1 MSDPQNENVKIIKKI
16 EELSQILQKFG
27 LDIITQF
34 GKSAYNL
41 RILTDKIDKLDKTT
55 LDIKALLPKLNNII
69 DNQNILESEIDLL
82 KSLIQRA
89 NISLPKNELEIEN
102 IERDKSITKNKQI
115 IKDQFTELIDEIN
128 KTDDIQLIKKQL
140 EKVKENIFELTGG
153 HKITYEISQVITK
166 LNNASSLSESLKNY
180 VKEKIGFFINKL

>member
-1 MSDPQNENVKIIKKI
+1 MSDPQNENVKISKKI

-89 NISLPKNELEIEN
+89 NISLPQNELQNEN

-140 EKVKENIFELTGG
+140 EKIKENIFELTGG

>member
-1 MSDPQNENVKIIKKI
+1 MSDPQDENVKIIKKI

-89 NISLPKNELEIEN
+89 NISLPQNKLQNEN

-128 KTDDIQLIKKQL
+128 KTNDIRLIKKQL
-140 EKVKENIFELTGG
+140 EKIKENIFELTGG